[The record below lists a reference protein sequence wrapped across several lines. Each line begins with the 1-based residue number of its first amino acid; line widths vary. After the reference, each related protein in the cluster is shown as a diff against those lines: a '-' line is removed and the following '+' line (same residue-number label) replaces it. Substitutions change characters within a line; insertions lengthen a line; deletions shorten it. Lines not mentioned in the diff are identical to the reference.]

1 MQNGAPPHFGLP
13 VREWL
18 ENSFPYLWIGR
29 GGKKELPP

>member
-1 MQNGAPPHFGLP
+1 MQDWAPPYFGLP

-18 ENSFPYLWIGR
+18 ENSFSELWIGR